1 MPRLQEKET
10 RSDPLESA
18 VSSKDRLDRLHRR
31 SMGTMGT
38 TSNLTNPRVQLAAAC
53 VLQGRL
59 ETQDS
64 LKSES
69 SLQLPSPRGESERPF
84 LRKSRPKTATARRDG
99 RDPRDAP
106 RSESEHVRRCSD
118 RPQWDGPRVQV
129 DKDAP
134 PDEMALSPS
143 TVRSSGTRTFASRP
157 PAIGD
162 KIAMA
167 ALRSWAVTA
176 TALAKANLEQDRESS
191 RQ

>member
-1 MPRLQEKET
+1 M
-10 RSDPLESA
+10 
-18 VSSKDRLDRLHRR
+18 
-31 SMGTMGT
+31 
-38 TSNLTNPRVQLAAAC
+38 LAAC
-53 VLQGRL
+53 HVLTR
-59 ETQDS
+59 ECSCQDS

-69 SLQLPSPRGESERPF
+69 SLQLPSPRGDVNGSVNNVCTVNPRGLRFEGESERPF

-143 TVRSSGTRTFASRP
+143 TVRSSACLSQCWGYLWQLMRATTGALWTLFVTNETVAATQQTRDLYLIQEFC
-157 PAIGD
+157 
-162 KIAMA
+162 
-167 ALRSWAVTA
+167 
-176 TALAKANLEQDRESS
+176 QSS
-191 RQ
+191 SFKLYQNPVYRYV